1 MDTILEQTLIADE
14 SERVR
19 HNGPACLCLVIMTHS
34 VLSYDDSV
42 LSYRYD
48 DVMLNLNYTFI
59 DPVLTRSKNDRV
71 FSPSARNLVNM

>member
-1 MDTILEQTLIADE
+1 
-14 SERVR
+14 
-19 HNGPACLCLVIMTHS
+19 MTHS